1 MTDKPQGRRSLRRL
15 VPLAAAG
22 CGALAATLL
31 AGRRRSTGRRGGLEP
46 DPPDSEL
53 AADEMEALATS
64 EGMPEARED

>member
-1 MTDKPQGRRSLRRL
+1 MTEKPQGRRSLRRV
-15 VPLAAAG
+15 VPLAVAG

-31 AGRRRSTGRRGGLEP
+31 AGRRRSGGRGKLEQ

-53 AADEMEALATS
+53 AADEMEALATG

>member
-1 MTDKPQGRRSLRRL
+1 MTDKPQGRRSLRRV
-15 VPLAAAG
+15 VPLALAG

-31 AGRRRSTGRRGGLEP
+31 AGRRRSGGRGKLEP

>member
-1 MTDKPQGRRSLRRL
+1 LRRV
-15 VPLAAAG
+15 VPLAVAG

-31 AGRRRSTGRRGGLEP
+31 AGRRRSGGRGKLEQ

-53 AADEMEALATS
+53 AADEMEALATG